1 MKPNRKANDS
11 DRAATK
17 PVVKAQA
24 PETPATG
31 AIPVADAG
39 ATYVADAGAARL
51 QARRD
56 KKMENASAAQSTVGS
71 WWNARR
77 GKSERAPAPTR
88 RDTLELLPIRNPA
101 LQWEEIEGQVV
112 LHIKRESNLKTRLI
126 GLFLPSPASRDVVL
140 DAIGTHVWKQLDGAT
155 TVGNISK
162 SLAREFKLL
171 PREAEIS
178 LRQFFQELGRRG
190 YVGFMKIES

>member
-1 MKPNRKANDS
+1 MMPKRKTNS
-11 DRAATK
+11 S
-17 PVVKAQA
+17 
-24 PETPATG
+24 G
-31 AIPVADAG
+31 
-39 ATYVADAGAARL
+39 
-51 QARRD
+51 
-56 KKMENASAAQSTVGS
+56 SAAASSASKPQAKRAEEAASTSGEAAKAS
-71 WWNARR
+71 WWSAKRDR
-77 GKSERAPAPTR
+77 KRVPTPTR

-101 LQWEEIEGQVV
+101 LEWEEIEGQVV

-126 GLFLPSPASRDVVL
+126 NLFLPIPASRDVVL

-155 TVGNISK
+155 TVGAISK

-190 YVGFMKIES
+190 YVGFVKIEP

>member
-1 MKPNRKANDS
+1 MKPNRKATDS

-17 PVVKAQA
+17 PVIQA
-24 PETPATG
+24 PGTAAT
-31 AIPVADAG
+31 DAG
-39 ATYVADAGAARL
+39 RATDASHATDAKAAKSQL
-51 QARRD
+51 RRD
-56 KKMENASAAQSTVGS
+56 KKMNASAAQSKVGS

-77 GKSERAPAPTR
+77 GKSERAPTPTR

-101 LQWEEIEGQVV
+101 LEWEEIEGQVV

-126 GLFLPSPASRDVVL
+126 GLFLPIPASRDVVL

-190 YVGFMKIES
+190 YVGFMKTES

>member
-11 DRAATK
+11 NRAVHKPVIEAQSPIVAGDVSDAFGARAAK
-17 PVVKAQA
+17 S
-24 PETPATG
+24 
-31 AIPVADAG
+31 
-39 ATYVADAGAARL
+39 

-56 KKMENASAAQSTVGS
+56 KKMENASAAQSKVGS

-77 GKSERAPAPTR
+77 GKSERAPTPTR

-101 LQWEEIEGQVV
+101 LEWEEIEGQVV

-126 GLFLPSPASRDVVL
+126 GLFLPIPASRDVVL

-190 YVGFMKIES
+190 YVGFMKTES